1 MTLADAQAEY
11 DRDVAALRRID
22 AQREIAA
29 NKARKSARALAQLK
43 LQQLEKRQ

>member
-1 MTLADAQAEY
+1 MTPADAQAQY

-29 NKARKSARALAQLK
+29 NKARKSARTLSQLK
-43 LQQLEKRQ
+43 LQLLEKRP

>member
-1 MTLADAQAEY
+1 VTPAEAQAQY

-29 NKARKSARALAQLK
+29 AKARTSARILAQLK
-43 LQQLEKRQ
+43 LQLLEKRP